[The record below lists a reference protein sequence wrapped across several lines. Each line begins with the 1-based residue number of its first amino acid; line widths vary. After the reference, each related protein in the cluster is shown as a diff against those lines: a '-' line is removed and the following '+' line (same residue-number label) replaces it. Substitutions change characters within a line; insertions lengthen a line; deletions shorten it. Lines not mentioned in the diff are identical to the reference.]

1 VEFQHDF
8 GGDMN
13 FVETFRRIYEFGWV
27 AVASAISSA
36 VFNKWSS
43 AVPAADYTYWRMAI
57 DGGGSFLIWLILL
70 SLPFWFVNIPRFRHW
85 LYPHSSIEGWWIQK
99 VDIADRPWS
108 LSHLTKNIGFGWTYA
123 GYAYDAAGNVTANWT
138 SSDIKLDDHA
148 GFWVFKG
155 ESHRLNAAGAPV
167 GTGNVLSILYSKQ
180 YCEAFETNRN
190 ARLPG
195 WITDLDYADQP
206 TAASILLVRVT
217 EEDWKAVGITK
228 EAIMLS
234 SQSFTKLLDHMIR
247 SGKLQA

>member
-1 VEFQHDF
+1 
-8 GGDMN
+8 MN

-43 AVPAADYTYWRMAI
+43 AGNAADYTYQQMAI
-57 DGGGSFLIWLILL
+57 HGGGSFLIWLILL
-70 SLPFWFVNIPRFRHW
+70 SVPFWFVNIPRVRHW
-85 LYPHSSIEGWWIQK
+85 LHPHSSIEGWWIQK
-99 VDIADRPWS
+99 VDIEDRPWS

-123 GYAYDAAGNVTANWT
+123 GYAYDMAGNAAANWA

-155 ESHRLNAAGAPV
+155 ESHRLNTSGAPV

-180 YCEAFETNRN
+180 YCEAFETDRN

-195 WITDLDYADQP
+195 RITDLDYEDEP
-206 TAASILLVRVT
+206 TAASIVLVRVT
-217 EEDWKAVGITK
+217 EDDWKAGGIAK
-228 EAIMLS
+228 KSIILPP
-234 SQSFTKLLDHMIR
+234 QSFMKLLEGMIR